1 MHSLKCARGMKFNG
15 RVRRG
20 GGYTEERKR
29 ETERELERDKSA
41 GNTPL
46 KRKKDEEKKTLKR
59 STPDRFEL

>member
-1 MHSLKCARGMKFNG
+1 MKFNG

-46 KRKKDEEKKTLKR
+46 KRKKDEEKKNPQKEHSR
-59 STPDRFEL
+59 SFRIVKEKNDQN